1 MSYVYPMAPGGPV
14 QVRIRATRLA
24 EWRRARGLTQR
35 ELARRLAVSQN
46 YIPALEGGSRD
57 PGPEMRG
64 RLMASLGVGF
74 FELFDI
80 VLVGVAGEE
89 LHLQPSASPPTAPS
103 PPSWR

>member
-1 MSYVYPMAPGGPV
+1 MATAGPI

-24 EWRRARGLTQR
+24 EWRRAQGLTQR

-57 PGPEMRG
+57 PGPTMRG
-64 RLMASLGVGF
+64 RLMENLGVGF
-74 FELFDI
+74 FELFDV

-89 LHLQPSASPPTAPS
+89 LHLQPLSAPPAVPS
-103 PPSWR
+103 PPSRR

>member
-1 MSYVYPMAPGGPV
+1 
-14 QVRIRATRLA
+14 
-24 EWRRARGLTQR
+24 
-35 ELARRLAVSQN
+35 
-46 YIPALEGGSRD
+46 
-57 PGPEMRG
+57 MRG